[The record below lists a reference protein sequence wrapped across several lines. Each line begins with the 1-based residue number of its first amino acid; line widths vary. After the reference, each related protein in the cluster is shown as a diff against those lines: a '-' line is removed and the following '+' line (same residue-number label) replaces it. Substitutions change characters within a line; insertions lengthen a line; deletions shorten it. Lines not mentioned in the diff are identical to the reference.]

1 MCKRQEQEESMFCR
15 CIREVISSFVDI
27 NSFSYL
33 LKAGEETFACN

>member
-33 LKAGEETFACN
+33 LKVGEETFACN